1 MTSETKRDN
10 QEKFNWNNFE
20 QSSLIS
26 INSSY
31 NINNNNNNNNDIKN
45 INNNNNKSKTR
56 RYEKLLE

>member
-10 QEKFNWNNFE
+10 QEKFNWKNFE

-31 NINNNNNNNNDIKN
+31 NINKNNNNDSD
-45 INNNNNKSKTR
+45 NNNNKDNKSLKDTAI
-56 RYEKLLE
+56 